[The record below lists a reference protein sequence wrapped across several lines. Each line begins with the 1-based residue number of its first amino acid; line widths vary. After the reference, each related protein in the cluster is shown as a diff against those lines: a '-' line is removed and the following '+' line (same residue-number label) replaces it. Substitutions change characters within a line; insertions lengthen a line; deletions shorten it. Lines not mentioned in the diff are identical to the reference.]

1 MRRRLSLL
9 LAAGLAL
16 ATPAVRADLPELEKT
31 GALRV
36 LVVLETDNRSMT
48 NRRADSPGF
57 DYEMLDGFAKLRRMR
72 LEVVPVDGWDK
83 LVPALVE
90 GRGDLIAGSFTVT
103 DARKQ
108 AIDFTS
114 EVMPT
119 RSVVV
124 TRKPHRIVRTLEEL
138 RGEKITVFK
147 GTSMVDL
154 LLGLGVP
161 PGNLAYDVPTEGL
174 SAGLKSGRVTC
185 VVHDVQTAVVDA
197 QSDPALQIGTFVG
210 PPRSYAWGLR
220 KDSPQLLA
228 ALNHHIAN
236 VRTSGTWS
244 RLTVKYFGEMA
255 LPILQK
261 ARGE

>member
-1 MRRRLSLL
+1 MTRRLILL
-9 LAAGLAL
+9 VALGLAL
-16 ATPAVRADLPELEKT
+16 QAGPLRADLPEVEK
-31 GALRV
+31 GGVLRV

-57 DYEMLDGFAKLRRMR
+57 DYEMLDGFAKLRRLK

-108 AIDFTS
+108 SIEFTS

-124 TRKPHRIVRTLEEL
+124 TRKPHRVVNTLDEL
-138 RGEKITVFK
+138 RGEKVTVFK

-161 PGNLAYDVPTEGL
+161 PPNLDYDVPAEGL

-197 QSDPALQIGTFVG
+197 QTDPALQIGMFVG
-210 PPRSYAWGLR
+210 PPRSYAWGIR

-228 ALNHHIAN
+228 ALNHHITN

>member
-1 MRRRLSLL
+1 
-9 LAAGLAL
+9 
-16 ATPAVRADLPELEKT
+16 
-31 GALRV
+31 
-36 LVVLETDNRSMT
+36 
-48 NRRADSPGF
+48 
-57 DYEMLDGFAKLRRMR
+57 

-90 GRGDLIAGSFTVT
+90 GRGDIIAGSFTVT

-108 AIDFTS
+108 SIAFTS

-124 TRKPHRIVRTLEEL
+124 TRKPHRVVQTIEQL
-138 RGEKITVFK
+138 RGEKVTVFK

-161 PGNLAYDVPTEGL
+161 ASSLAYDVPAEGL

-185 VVHDVQTAVVDA
+185 VVHDVQTAVVDTQA
-197 QSDPALQIGTFVG
+197 DPDLQIGTFVG
-210 PPRSYAWGLR
+210 PPRSYAWGVR
-220 KDSPQLLA
+220 KEDAQLVA
-228 ALNHHIAN
+228 ALNQHIGN

>member
-1 MRRRLSLL
+1 MRRLLLL
-9 LAAGLAL
+9 LAVGLVLDAQV
-16 ATPAVRADLPELEKT
+16 ARADLPEIEKR

-57 DYEMLDGFAKLRRMR
+57 DYEMLDGFAKLRRLR

-103 DARKQ
+103 DVRKQ
-108 AIDFTS
+108 TIDFTA

-124 TRKPHRIVRTLEEL
+124 TRKPHRVVRSLEEL
-138 RGEKITVFK
+138 RGEKIAVFK

-161 PGNLAYDVPTEGL
+161 PGNLDYDVPAEGL
-174 SAGLKSGRVTC
+174 NAGLKSGRVTC
-185 VVHDVQTAVVDA
+185 VVHDVQTAVIDA
-197 QSDPALQIGTFVG
+197 QADPALQIGMFVG
-210 PPRSYAWGLR
+210 PPRSYAWGIR

-228 ALNHHIAN
+228 TLNRHIAN

-255 LPILQK
+255 LSILQK